1 MWLLFRGEDPPRD
14 KPNLLHDLLSPLSGK
29 SDERGSRRM
38 GQTVRFG
45 VSMTEDLLTELDDWV
60 ARKGYPNRSEAIRQM
75 VRAFVTEAK
84 WEQGVGNVCGA
95 FTVIYNHHNHDV
107 AHELTHLQHKFGDII
122 VCTTHVHMDEDRCLE
137 VVILKGDVK
146 QVKTFL
152 EAAAGL
158 KSLASVSPSFVSI

>member
-45 VSMTEDLLTELDDWV
+45 VSMTEDLLTELDDWI
-60 ARKGYPNRSEAIRQM
+60 ARKGYPNRSEAIRQI
-75 VRAFVTEAK
+75 VRAFVSEAK
-84 WEQGVGNVCGA
+84 WEQGIGNVCGA

-122 VCTTHVHMDEDRCLE
+122 VCTTHVHMDEARCLE
-137 VVILKGDVK
+137 VVILKGDVN
-146 QVKTFL
+146 QIKTFL
-152 EAAAGL
+152 EAAAGF